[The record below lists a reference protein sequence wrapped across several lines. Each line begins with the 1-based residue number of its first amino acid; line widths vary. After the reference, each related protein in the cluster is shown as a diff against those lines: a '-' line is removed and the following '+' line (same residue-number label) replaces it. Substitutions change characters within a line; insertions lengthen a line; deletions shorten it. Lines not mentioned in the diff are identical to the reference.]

1 MKIKSV
7 LIEGMHNADKKF
19 YNFSGST
26 YFHGPNG
33 SGKSTVLQAVQLALL
48 GYIPGTNKKPSDIFE
63 HANNHMMSVTV
74 TIDNDGSDVK
84 IRRTWNEKKNS
95 ISSDIVIE
103 PESFDISSAIGNIEL
118 PIFNFSDFMNVSA
131 NKLKEWFISFL
142 PKSAGSF
149 NWESIINT
157 PIDNGL
163 KASEHTLEYAN
174 SVCAHLNCDIDGV
187 KTFHDQMKA
196 LLSVK
201 NADQKRLVASIQS
214 LVHYDDFDDEIDVE
228 STNRIISNLQ
238 DTINKSR
245 EYAQIKASNAKI
257 NEMIANIECSDC
269 SIDDL
274 VKQKTSINDEFDKKL
289 REVESNISS
298 LESKLHSTSAMKKS
312 KYAVIASNGI
322 CNYTNEVCASL
333 KAKVDDLKSE
343 IAAAD
348 EEISQLTSQIDKE
361 KVIWRELQHERNIKL
376 SKVTSAISNAQRVE
390 LLKTQLADLPEN
402 FEAVDIDFC
411 YSEISRLQMMVAMYE
426 ANKRYD
432 QLVETLTR
440 DKFAVD
446 NDIEVI
452 KAWIKLTD
460 ANGLQ
465 NSLMSLPFEELTAD
479 MTKYVRKLY
488 RRDDIETKF
497 ILSEKP
503 NSFSFGLTINDS
515 YIPFNLLSSGEKCI
529 FTLAMMLCLVSRS
542 NGSLKLVMIDDL
554 LDHLDDAKA
563 EMLFQ
568 SISEIDDVQIILA
581 GVKNCVLGD
590 KNINM
595 NVIELQ

>member
-7 LIEGMHNADKKF
+7 LIEGMHNVDKKL
-19 YNFSGST
+19 YNFDGST

-63 HANNHMMSVTV
+63 HSNNHMMSVTV

-95 ISSDIVIE
+95 VSSDVVIE
-103 PESFDISSAIGNIEL
+103 PESFDIDSAIGNVEL

-157 PIDNGL
+157 PMDNGL
-163 KASEHTLEYAN
+163 KASEHTIEYAN
-174 SVCAHLNCDIDGV
+174 SVCAHLDSDIDGV

-201 NADQKRLVASIQS
+201 NADQKRLLASIQS

-257 NEMIANIECSDC
+257 NEMIASIECPDC

-274 VKQKTSINDEFDKKL
+274 VKQKTSINAEFDKKL
-289 REVESNISS
+289 SEIESNITL
-298 LESKLHSTSAMKKS
+298 LESNLHSISAMKKA
-312 KYAVIASNGI
+312 KYGVIASNGI

-333 KAKVDDLKSE
+333 KAKVEDFKSE

-361 KVIWRELQHERNIKL
+361 KATWRELQNERNTKL
-376 SKVTSAISNAQRVE
+376 SKVTAAISNAQRLE
-390 LLKTQLADLPEN
+390 LLKTQLADIPEN
-402 FEAVDIDFC
+402 FEAPDIDFC

-432 QLVETLTR
+432 QLVETLTK

-488 RRDDIETKF
+488 RRDDIQTKF

-568 SISEIDDVQIILA
+568 SIAEIDDVQIILA

-590 KNINM
+590 KHINM

>member
-376 SKVTSAISNAQRVE
+376 
-390 LLKTQLADLPEN
+390 
-402 FEAVDIDFC
+402 
-411 YSEISRLQMMVAMYE
+411 
-426 ANKRYD
+426 
-432 QLVETLTR
+432 
-440 DKFAVD
+440 
-446 NDIEVI
+446 
-452 KAWIKLTD
+452 
-460 ANGLQ
+460 
-465 NSLMSLPFEELTAD
+465 
-479 MTKYVRKLY
+479 
-488 RRDDIETKF
+488 
-497 ILSEKP
+497 
-503 NSFSFGLTINDS
+503 
-515 YIPFNLLSSGEKCI
+515 
-529 FTLAMMLCLVSRS
+529 
-542 NGSLKLVMIDDL
+542 
-554 LDHLDDAKA
+554 
-563 EMLFQ
+563 
-568 SISEIDDVQIILA
+568 
-581 GVKNCVLGD
+581 
-590 KNINM
+590 
-595 NVIELQ
+595 

>member
-19 YNFSGST
+19 YTFSGST

-33 SGKSTVLQAVQLALL
+33 AGKSTVLQAVQLALL

-95 ISSDIVIE
+95 VSSDIVIE

-174 SVCAHLNCDIDGV
+174 SVSAHLDCDIDGV

-361 KVIWRELQHERNIKL
+361 KVIWRELQHKRNIKL

>member
-1 MKIKSV
+1 MT
-7 LIEGMHNADKKF
+7 A
-19 YNFSGST
+19 
-26 YFHGPNG
+26 
-33 SGKSTVLQAVQLALL
+33 
-48 GYIPGTNKKPSDIFE
+48 
-63 HANNHMMSVTV
+63 
-74 TIDNDGSDVK
+74 
-84 IRRTWNEKKNS
+84 
-95 ISSDIVIE
+95 
-103 PESFDISSAIGNIEL
+103 
-118 PIFNFSDFMNVSA
+118 
-131 NKLKEWFISFL
+131 
-142 PKSAGSF
+142 
-149 NWESIINT
+149 
-157 PIDNGL
+157 
-163 KASEHTLEYAN
+163 
-174 SVCAHLNCDIDGV
+174 
-187 KTFHDQMKA
+187 
-196 LLSVK
+196 
-201 NADQKRLVASIQS
+201 
-214 LVHYDDFDDEIDVE
+214 
-228 STNRIISNLQ
+228 
-238 DTINKSR
+238 
-245 EYAQIKASNAKI
+245 
-257 NEMIANIECSDC
+257 
-269 SIDDL
+269 
-274 VKQKTSINDEFDKKL
+274 
-289 REVESNISS
+289 
-298 LESKLHSTSAMKKS
+298 
-312 KYAVIASNGI
+312 
-322 CNYTNEVCASL
+322 
-333 KAKVDDLKSE
+333 
-343 IAAAD
+343 
-348 EEISQLTSQIDKE
+348 
-361 KVIWRELQHERNIKL
+361 
-376 SKVTSAISNAQRVE
+376 AISNAQRLE
-390 LLKTQLADLPEN
+390 LLKTQLADIPEN
-402 FEAVDIDFC
+402 FEAPDIDFC

-432 QLVETLTR
+432 QLVETLTK

>member
-19 YNFSGST
+19 YTFSGST

-33 SGKSTVLQAVQLALL
+33 AGKSTVLQAVQLALL

-63 HANNHMMSVTV
+63 HSNNHTMSVTV

-257 NEMIANIECSDC
+257 NEMIASIEYPDC

-348 EEISQLTSQIDKE
+348 EEISELTSQIDKE
-361 KVIWRELQHERNIKL
+361 KAIWRELQHERNIKL

-432 QLVETLTR
+432 QLVETLTK

>member
-19 YNFSGST
+19 YTFSGST

-33 SGKSTVLQAVQLALL
+33 AGKSTVLQAVQLALL

-74 TIDNDGSDVK
+74 TIDNDGNDVK

-157 PIDNGL
+157 PMDNGL

-257 NEMIANIECSDC
+257 NEMIASIECSDC

-298 LESKLHSTSAMKKS
+298 LESKLHSISAMKKA

-411 YSEISRLQMMVAMYE
+411 YSEMSRLQMMVAMYE

>member
-19 YNFSGST
+19 YTFSGST

-33 SGKSTVLQAVQLALL
+33 AGKSTVLQAVQLALL

-74 TIDNDGSDVK
+74 TIDNDGNDVK

-95 ISSDIVIE
+95 ISSDIVVE

-157 PIDNGL
+157 PMDNGL

-257 NEMIANIECSDC
+257 NEMIASIEYPDC

-411 YSEISRLQMMVAMYE
+411 YSEINRLQMMVAMYE

>member
-19 YNFSGST
+19 YTFSGST

-33 SGKSTVLQAVQLALL
+33 AGKSTVLQAVQLALL

-74 TIDNDGSDVK
+74 TIDNDGNDVK

-174 SVCAHLNCDIDGV
+174 SVCAHLDCDIDGV

-245 EYAQIKASNAKI
+245 EYAQVKASNAKI

-269 SIDDL
+269 SIDEL

-333 KAKVDDLKSE
+333 RAKVDDLKSE
-343 IAAAD
+343 LAAAD
-348 EEISQLTSQIDKE
+348 EEISKLTSQIDRE
-361 KVIWRELQHERNIKL
+361 KAAWRELQHERNTKL

-390 LLKTQLADLPEN
+390 LLKTQLTELPEK

>member
-289 REVESNISS
+289 REIESNITL
-298 LESKLHSTSAMKKS
+298 LESNLHSISAMKKA
-312 KYAVIASNGI
+312 KYDVIASNGI

-432 QLVETLTR
+432 QLVETLTK